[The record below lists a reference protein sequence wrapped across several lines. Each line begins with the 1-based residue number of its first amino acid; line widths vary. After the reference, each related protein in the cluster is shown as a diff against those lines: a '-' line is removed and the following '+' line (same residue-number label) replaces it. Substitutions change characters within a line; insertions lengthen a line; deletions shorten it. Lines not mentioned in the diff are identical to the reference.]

1 MFNYKVLF
9 ALLIAMSPVALKAVP
24 IVESDFGSDSS
35 TITFD
40 GLGLPF
46 ENGSLNLNGQDIS
59 SNSGSVRYG
68 DYGVCPGE
76 CVGTDLGVDWID
88 VAFDTPYERVGA
100 LVNGVPTLFFD
111 NVRWSVR
118 ASFFGIADAL
128 LGSYVVSGTDS
139 GAGTDM
145 VFAGWEDASGITKMR
160 LEDISDNRYITVVDN
175 VKYGPTVNGP
185 VSSVPEPGT
194 LALLSLGLL
203 GLGVT
208 RKRRAA

>member
-76 CVGTDLGVDWID
+76 CVGTDLGVAPSVSLVVQLAISPE
-88 VAFDTPYERVGA
+88 FNQFGA
-100 LVNGVPTLFFD
+100 
-111 NVRWSVR
+111 
-118 ASFFGIADAL
+118 A
-128 LGSYVVSGTDS
+128 
-139 GAGTDM
+139 
-145 VFAGWEDASGITKMR
+145 WEHLCHAIPKNAKP
-160 LEDISDNRYITVVDN
+160 LC
-175 VKYGPTVNGP
+175 
-185 VSSVPEPGT
+185 
-194 LALLSLGLL
+194 
-203 GLGVT
+203 
-208 RKRRAA
+208 